1 MDALAE
7 ADLQSAKQPAVC
19 YPGIG
24 TVSNRGNHHDVCGR
38 LFILT
43 VDGLFRHADNNA
55 LPEDFL
61 KIDRSMSIVAETEQI
76 ADHRNLP
83 LKSGAQISDGSG
95 RRFFIARGK
104 ICSVR
109 STHYGRS
116 KSSSGSDK
124 SAVAPIERSVI

>member
-1 MDALAE
+1 MIASFGGSVTAR
-7 ADLQSAKQPAVC
+7 S
-19 YPGIG
+19 G
-24 TVSNRGNHHDVCGR
+24 GNV
-38 LFILT
+38 LT
-43 VDGLFRHADNNA
+43 VFFFARPNWPFTSEIA
-55 LPEDFL
+55 

-116 KSSSGSDK
+116 KSSSGN
-124 SAVAPIERSVI
+124 EECFVI